1 MNKDLLKGAV
11 IIAIVLVVLVA
22 GAFLFSDNGWRKVS
36 CVGRAVVSGVS
47 FGNIHSVCGL

>member
-11 IIAIVLVVLVA
+11 IVAIVLAVLVV